1 VSKSAVVID
10 AYHHQE
16 QLNLWPCGLV
26 ARTMPDPLDR
36 ARRYRER
43 AAECRK
49 LARLATSPTTRAEY
63 ETLASHYEEIAEAEL
78 KLAEAQRQTEI

>member
-1 VSKSAVVID
+1 VGKSAVAID

-16 QLNLWPCGLV
+16 QLNLWPCGLG
-26 ARTMPDPLDR
+26 ARTMPDPVDR
-36 ARRYRER
+36 AKRYRER

-49 LARLATSPTTRAEY
+49 QARLATSSTTRAEY